1 MSHAVQGPPSWM
13 GHAGEFWQNGVHWWR
28 EWHITSALLPWEHH
42 EKFSSVAKS
51 CPNLCDPMDGSTPA
65 SLSITNS
72 WSLLKLMSTI
82 QPSHPLLSPS
92 PPAFN
97 LSQHQGL
104 FKWVF
109 QTLPYLVNILPLCV
123 YAPHNLSKKPRAV
136 APHLCACSP
145 LEGVFLLK
153 YFHFSFLISLL
164 CLWIILQWRNGE
176 GNGNPLQCS
185 CLENPRDGGAW
196 WAAVYGVAQSRTR
209 LKWLS
214 SSSEERTLTSPGTIP
229 LQSWMRILA
238 KEVSWNLLWQSLA

>member
-1 MSHAVQGPPSWM
+1 MSDSLRPHKSQHARPPCPSP
-13 GHAGEFWQNGVHWWR
+13 NPGVY
-28 EWHITSALLPWEHH
+28 SN
-42 EKFSSVAKS
+42 S
-51 CPNLCDPMDGSTPA
+51 CP
-65 SLSITNS
+65 LSRWCHPT
-72 WSLLKLMSTI
+72 
-82 QPSHPLLSPS
+82 SHPLLSPS
-92 PPAFN
+92 PAFN

-109 QTLPYLVNILPLCV
+109 SNSSLPSEYS
-123 YAPHNLSKKPRAV
+123 APHNLPKKPRAV
-136 APHLCACSP
+136 APHLCVCSP

-214 SSSEERTLTSPGTIP
+214 SSSEERTLASPGTIP